1 MGPAL
6 LCLHLPI
13 QYLKWNVWQ
22 NQDKPRRST
31 LRILFSQQEWKDH
44 LPVFQGPHTHRE
56 SLKGVLILPTRPLGT
71 GDGLGRSPHRTGP
84 HLLQPARL
92 GVRVLWRC
100 GLQLPQS
107 PHGPSPTTPPRLV
120 ERFQHT
126 TDRTCDPQF
135 SRRNTPELARAGPRS
150 VSSTVEGPLRVTPPG
165 CAAHPQ
171 PPGAGSGG
179 LCWTRGL
186 RGPEA
191 RSRTCAATVPRWRP
205 QPRARVR
212 PRALTADP
220 ERG

>member
-56 SLKGVLILPTRPLGT
+56 SRKGVLILPMRPLGT
-71 GDGLGRSPHRTGP
+71 GDGLGRSPHPDR
-84 HLLQPARL
+84 
-92 GVRVLWRC
+92 
-100 GLQLPQS
+100 
-107 PHGPSPTTPPRLV
+107 TPPPAAGPPRGAGPLEMRSAAPTV
-120 ERFQHT
+120 SPRPKSNHAT
-126 TDRTCDPQF
+126 TSSGTF
-135 SRRNTPELARAGPRS
+135 SAHYRPELWTAVLQAEYSEACARRAALGFLDSGGAPPP
-150 VSSTVEGPLRVTPPG
+150 VS
-165 CAAHPQ
+165 AAHPR

-179 LCWTRGL
+179 LCWTHGL

-191 RSRTCAATVPRWRP
+191 LSRTCAETVPRWRP